1 VTHSQPPDRQRRGLV
16 SSLKALAAFVLA
28 LAVGGLSS
36 KRRQRREADSTAHAA
51 QHEQHPRQDSEMLR
65 SEHSYASL
73 TRKIS
78 AIPTRPVRGTSLG
91 WLAAFGLAALLLMLL
106 VVSIIVLFVYGV
118 GIWGI
123 NVPVAWGFAIINFV
137 WWIGIGHAGTLISA
151 VLLLL
156 NQNWRN
162 PINRLAEAMT
172 LVAVVCAGIFPI
184 LHLGR
189 PELFY
194 WLIPYPNRLGMWP
207 QFRSPLTWDVFAIT
221 TYGLVSLLF
230 WLIGLLPDLATLR
243 DQARSP
249 LRRRVYG
256 VLALG
261 WRGSARHWHH
271 YEMAYLLLA
280 GLATPLV
287 VSVHSIVAFDFAVGQ
302 TPGWHTTFFPPY
314 FVAGAIFSGFAMV
327 LTLVIPLRAIYGLH
341 DFITDKHLSNMA
353 KVLLATS
360 QIVLYGY
367 LFEAFYA
374 WYSGNEFERSMM
386 LFRMFGP
393 YAFAYW
399 LLIIC
404 NGLIPQ
410 VFWVP
415 SLRRSVPLLFVVS
428 IIVNIGMWTER
439 FVIVITSLSHD
450 FMPSSWGM
458 FYPTF
463 WDWATLAGTFGLFL
477 VPFLLFIRVLPMI
490 NEFEMQHLLHHEK
503 HRRRVSAEEYR
514 PPQPAPGEA

>member
-1 VTHSQPPDRQRRGLV
+1 M
-16 SSLKALAAFVLA
+16 LKALLAFGAA
-28 LAVGGLSS
+28 LAVGVLF
-36 KRRQRREADSTAHAA
+36 
-51 QHEQHPRQDSEMLR
+51 PRQQRSQGAGSEVLPAGAIHQSSESSSELLR
-65 SEHSYASL
+65 GQHSYESL
-73 TRKIS
+73 TSKIS
-78 AIPTRPVRGTSLG
+78 TIPTRPLRRTSPG

-106 VVSIIVLFVYGV
+106 VVSITVLLVYGV

-151 VLLLL
+151 ILLLL
-156 NQNWRN
+156 HQNWRN

-172 LVAVVCAGIFPI
+172 LVAVACAGIFPI

-194 WLIPYPNRLGMWP
+194 WLIPYPNSFGLWP

-221 TYGLVSLLF
+221 TYGLVSLMF
-230 WLIGLLPDLATLR
+230 WLLGLLPDLATLR
-243 DQARSP
+243 DHAQSTT
-249 LRRRVYG
+249 RRRVYG

-287 VSVHSIVAFDFAVGQ
+287 VSVHSIVALDFSVAQV
-302 TPGWHTTFFPPY
+302 PGWHTTFFPPY
-314 FVAGAIFSGFAMV
+314 FVAGAILSGFAMV
-327 LTLVIPLRAIYGLH
+327 LTLIIPLRAIYGLR

-353 KVLLATS
+353 KILLATS
-360 QIVLYGY
+360 LLVFYGY
-367 LFEAFYA
+367 IFEVFYA
-374 WYSGNEFERSMM
+374 WYSGNEFERSMI
-386 LFRMFGP
+386 LYRMFGP

-399 LLIIC
+399 LLIVC

-410 VFWVP
+410 LFWVP
-415 SLRRSVPLLFVVS
+415 ALRRSVPLLFVVS

-439 FVIVITSLSHD
+439 FVIVVTSLSHD
-450 FMPSSWGM
+450 FMPSSWDL

-463 WDWATLAGTFGLFL
+463 WDWATFLGTFGLFL
-477 VPFLLFIRVLPMI
+477 VPFLLFIRLLPMI
-490 NEFEMQHLLHHEK
+490 NQFEMQHLLHHERH
-503 HRRRVSAEEYR
+503 HRHISHEDYIKLPQR
-514 PPQPAPGEA
+514 PQGEG